1 MSRKVDSQPN
11 PKRKKTK
18 HIILILV
25 ASVGALL
32 LIAVGA
38 IYAFTAKIT
47 SNSVPIV
54 TASPGVTLSP
64 TPIPTPNLP
73 EITGEPADIGEDYD
87 EPIPTSADSEGPT
100 AQPTVE
106 PIYKKVPIEEN
117 VMNILIIGQD
127 LRPSETGRGR
137 SDTMMILSYNRKEG
151 KASIVS
157 LMRDVW
163 IPIEGHDWN
172 RLNTPFRFGGPGL
185 AVNTINDLFN
195 LDIQNYIIVNFD
207 GMSELVDK
215 IGGIDVNITEVEAA
229 YYNKIFGWNIS
240 SGLQHLNGERAL
252 VHARNRKSNGGDFE
266 RVRRQQDIMMAVY
279 KKLLTIRDPVVLA
292 QLIGFMM
299 NNIQTNLSPDTIFT
313 MGLEVV
319 DKGNI
324 DISEGRVPED
334 KTWKYANKNGR
345 SVITIDFKQN
355 IEYLHQLIYIE
366 KK

>member
-1 MSRKVDSQPN
+1 MSKSVESPRKN
-11 PKRKKTK
+11 KR
-18 HIILILV
+18 ILKRIVIV
-25 ASVGALL
+25 ALSL
-32 LIAVGA
+32 VGA
-38 IYAFTAKIT
+38 IVLITVGTVFAFTSKIT

-54 TASPGVTLSP
+54 TASPGSSI
-64 TPIPTPNLP
+64 IPTPVPTPDLP
-73 EITGEPADIGEDYD
+73 EITGEPTDIGEDYD
-87 EPIPTSADSEGPT
+87 EPIPTVSGTAVPSAEPT
-100 AQPTVE
+100 PE

-127 LRPSETGRGR
+127 LRPYETGRGR

-185 AVNTINDLFN
+185 AVNTINNLFS

-215 IGGIDVNITEVEAA
+215 IGGVDVNITKVEAA
-229 YYNKIFGWNIS
+229 YYNKNFGWNIS
-240 SGLQHLNGERAL
+240 TGLQHLNGERAL
-252 VHARNRKSNGGDFE
+252 IHARNRKSNGGDFE

-279 KKLLTIRDPVVLA
+279 KKLISVRDPVVLA
-292 QLIGFMM
+292 QLISFMM
-299 NNIQTNLSPDTIFT
+299 NNIQTNLSPDTLFT

-319 DKGNI
+319 NKG
-324 DISEGRVPED
+324 DIEISKGRMPD
-334 KTWKYANKNGR
+334 DNTWKYANKDGR
-345 SVITIDFKQN
+345 SVITINFEKN
-355 IEYLHQLIYIE
+355 TEYLHKLIYQE
-366 KK
+366 K